1 MNHGNPDPLDALLHP
16 AGWSNDANYLRA
28 VTQMADEQEVVA
40 GESIYSDSG
49 IKLIDK
55 GARIDTHLYDRLM
68 QHRLSAPIDA
78 HLMARAFVDVAT
90 IEAEVMRQSGSGP
103 LGRLIVQ
110 RLGAQQYV
118 LLEVLRRM
126 QWPQAVSFKMTVMR
140 SQRPQLYEHSV
151 MMMMVAVFLAHRQG
165 LSMEECADVAA
176 AAMLHDVGMLFM
188 PPSWTDA
195 AHKLTP
201 QERKHLAAHSIT
213 ALLVVRSAQVY
224 PRVVEEAVLEHHER
238 LDGSGYPRQL
248 KGSEISPMGRIL
260 MLAEVVS
267 AFYGKF
273 SDMPA
278 QRLSL
283 VLRMNH
289 NRFDAKL
296 TEMVYQL
303 LGKDSTEHRA
313 LQTHSSGDV
322 HQVIAILG
330 AVFQHWV
337 QCKRK
342 FPEKWQSLPGGR
354 AALYVDLRMA
364 ALEKSLAES
373 GSHPRQQADW
383 LAMFEEDPTSMTELV
398 LINREALWQIDSC
411 VENCL
416 RRWPQPVAPQ
426 GALSEHLYDWLNAC
440 RTVLH
445 DAHAPRAEA
454 MA

>member
-1 MNHGNPDPLDALLHP
+1 MNQGNPDPLDALLHP
-16 AGWSNDANYLRA
+16 AAWNNDANYLRA

-40 GESIYSDSG
+40 GESIYADNG

-68 QHRLSAPIDA
+68 QQRLSAPIDT
-78 HLMARAFVDVAT
+78 HLMARAAVDLAT

-103 LGRLIVQ
+103 LGRAITTHM
-110 RLGAQQYV
+110 GTQQYV
-118 LLEVLRRM
+118 LLEVLRLM
-126 QWPQAVSFKMTVMR
+126 KWPQSASFKMTVMR
-140 SQRPQLYEHSV
+140 SQRPELYEHSV
-151 MMMMVAVFLAHRQG
+151 MMMMVAVFLAYRQG
-165 LSMEECADVAA
+165 MTTQECADVAA

-188 PPSWTDA
+188 PPSWADP

-213 ALLVVRSAQVY
+213 ALLVVRSAKVY
-224 PRVVEEAVLEHHER
+224 PREVEEAVLEHHER

-248 KGSEISPMGRIL
+248 KGEEISRMGRIL

-273 SDMPA
+273 TDMPA

-289 NRFDAKL
+289 SRFDPKL

-303 LGKDSTEHRA
+303 LGQDSVEHGV
-313 LQTHSSGDV
+313 QQSHSSDDV
-322 HQVIAILG
+322 RHVIATLG

-354 AALYVDLRMA
+354 AALYVDLRMS

-383 LAMFEEDPTSMTELV
+383 LAMFEDDPSSMTELV
-398 LINREALWQIDSC
+398 MINREALWQIDSC

-416 RRWPQPVAPQ
+416 RRWPQPPAAQ
-426 GALSEHLYDWLNAC
+426 SALSEQLYDWLSAC
-440 RTVLH
+440 RSVLE
-445 DAHAPRAEA
+445 DAHASKAEA
-454 MA
+454 LV